1 VAAAASF
8 DDDVVIVVRGGVDV
22 DFGNK
27 NVLSLPADKLAVL
40 EANPASVFSC
50 SDSGEVKADPSGV
63 KDEAA
68 AVVVFEFES
77 FCCCC
82 CCCFC

>member
-27 NVLSLPADKLAVL
+27 NVLSLPADKLAVF
-40 EANPASVFSC
+40 EASHASVFSC
-50 SDSGEVKADPSGV
+50 IDSGEGKAFPCGV
-63 KDEAA
+63 KEEAA

-77 FCCCC
+77 FCCFCC
-82 CCCFC
+82 CVC